1 MKVLIK
7 IIYESIRQA
16 LQSLVGNKLR
26 TFLSLLGITIG
37 IFCIIVVKSAV
48 DSLENSIKSSFNELG
63 SDVIYVQTM
72 PWGEDP
78 NQNFWKYAKRPEP
91 SFKDFNSI
99 SEKSRLSEFTAYTV
113 FTGGKTIKYKSS
125 SVSNAFIMGATFD
138 YKDIQN
144 IDIENGRYFTQ
155 QEYNLGSNKIILGY
169 QVAQALFNT
178 LDPVGKEVKLF
189 GQKYVVIGV
198 LKSEGD
204 NMFNILNYDEVMW
217 VSFNNLKRFVNT
229 NENSNVG
236 KLLSIKA
243 RPNSDVEELKGELT
257 SILRASRRLKPTED
271 ENFALNELSM
281 LSQVLDAVFGVMN
294 LVGFLIGA
302 FALIVGMF
310 SVANIMFVSV
320 KERTNIIGIKK
331 ALGAKRSIILLE
343 FLIESIILCLIGGLM
358 GLVFVIIVLKVISNL
373 IPFEMFLSTTNVL
386 IGIISS
392 IVVGIIS
399 GIIPAIIAS
408 MLDPVVAMRG

>member
-1 MKVLIK
+1 MP
-7 IIYESIRQA
+7 
-16 LQSLVGNKLR
+16 QS
-26 TFLSLLGITIG
+26 
-37 IFCIIVVKSAV
+37 
-48 DSLENSIKSSFNELG
+48 
-63 SDVIYVQTM
+63 
-72 PWGEDP
+72 
-78 NQNFWKYAKRPEP
+78 
-91 SFKDFNSI
+91 
-99 SEKSRLSEFTAYTV
+99 
-113 FTGGKTIKYKSS
+113 
-125 SVSNAFIMGATFD
+125 
-138 YKDIQN
+138 
-144 IDIENGRYFTQ
+144 
-155 QEYNLGSNKIILGY
+155 
-169 QVAQALFNT
+169 LFNT
-178 LDPVGKEVKLF
+178 LDPVGKEIKLF

-198 LKSEGD
+198 LKSEGE

-294 LVGFLIGA
+294 FVGILIGG
-302 FALIVGMF
+302 FALVVGMF

-343 FLIESIILCLIGGLM
+343 FLIESIILCLIGGAI
-358 GLVFVIIVLKVISNL
+358 GLAFVIVALKFISNA
-373 IPFEMFLSTTNVL
+373 IPFEMFLSTTNVMV
-386 IGIISS
+386 GVVSS

-399 GIIPAIIAS
+399 GIIPAIMAS
-408 MLDPVVAMRG
+408 KLDPVVAMRG

>member
-16 LQSLVGNKLR
+16 LQSLFGNKLR
-26 TFLSLLGITIG
+26 TFLSLLGIMIG

-48 DSLENSIKSSFNELG
+48 DSLENSIKSGFNELG

-78 NQNFWKYAKRPEP
+78 NQNYWKYAKRPEP

-99 SEKSRLSEFTAYTV
+99 SGKSRLSEFTAYTV

-169 QVAQALFNT
+169 QVAQSLFNT
-178 LDPVGKEVKLF
+178 LDPVGKEIKLF

-217 VSFNNLKRFVNT
+217 VSFNNLKRFINT

-243 RPNSDVEELKGELT
+243 RPNADVEELKGELT

-294 LVGFLIGA
+294 FVGFLIGG
-302 FALIVGMF
+302 FALVVGMF

-331 ALGAKRSIILLE
+331 ALGAKRSVILLE

-358 GLVFVIIVLKVISNL
+358 GLVIVIITLKLISNA
-373 IPFEMFLSTTNVL
+373 IPFEMVLSNTN
-386 IGIISS
+386 IMWGILSS
-392 IVVGIIS
+392 VIVGIIS
-399 GIIPAIIAS
+399 GIIPAVLAS
-408 MLDPVVAMRG
+408 KLDPVVAMRG

>member
-48 DSLENSIKSSFNELG
+48 DSLENSIKSGFNELG

-78 NQNFWKYAKRPEP
+78 NQNYWKYAKRPEP
-91 SFKDFNSI
+91 SYKDFNSI

-125 SVSNAFIMGATFD
+125 SVSNAFIMGATYD
-138 YKDIQN
+138 YRDLQN
-144 IDIENGRYFTQ
+144 LNIENGRYFTQ

-189 GQKYVVIGV
+189 GQKYVVVGV

-204 NMFNILNYDEVMW
+204 NMFNILNFDEVMW

-243 RPNSDVEELKGELT
+243 RPNADVEELKGELT
-257 SILRASRRLKPTED
+257 SILRASRRLKPTEN

-294 LVGFLIGA
+294 FAGILIGG

-343 FLIESIILCLIGGLM
+343 FLIESIILCLIGGAI
-358 GLVFVIIVLKVISNL
+358 GLAFVIVALKFISNA
-373 IPFEMFLSTTNVL
+373 IPFEMFLSTTNVMV
-386 IGIISS
+386 GVVSS

-399 GIIPAIIAS
+399 GIIPAIMAS
-408 MLDPVVAMRG
+408 KLDPVVAMRG